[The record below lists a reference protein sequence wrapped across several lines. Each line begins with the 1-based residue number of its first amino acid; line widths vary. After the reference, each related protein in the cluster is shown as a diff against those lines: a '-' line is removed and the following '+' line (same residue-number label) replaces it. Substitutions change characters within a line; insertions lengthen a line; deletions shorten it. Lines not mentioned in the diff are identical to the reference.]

1 MNKIFKQLL
10 SITAALCLCAC
21 GNSAQPEEEAAP
33 AEVSET
39 PAAEAPAETAE
50 PEAAPNASRLLYLGQ
65 ASLRITTPEGRVI
78 YIDPYAPGDYS
89 APADLILVTHDHYD
103 HNNVDMVSE
112 RNEDCQIITQ
122 NEALKD
128 GTHQTFDLVYATV
141 EAVEAGN
148 NPNHSITECVGYVIT
163 LSDGCRI
170 YISGDTSTT
179 EQMAKMADMNIDF
192 AFLCCDGQYNMG
204 IEEAAECA
212 KRINAG
218 VVVPYHT
225 IVQEGVYFSREQ
237 ADAFPADN
245 KIILEPGDELELHK
259 GQYKLIL
266 KD

>member
-1 MNKIFKQLL
+1 MKQIKHL
-10 SITAALCLCAC
+10 IYIAAALCLCAC
-21 GNSAQPEEEAAP
+21 GRNAQPKEEAAP
-33 AEVSET
+33 AEESAAVSEAPAAET
-39 PAAEAPAETAE
+39 PAETEE
-50 PEAAPNASRLLYLGQ
+50 PEVQSNPSRLTYIGH
-65 ASLRITTPEGRVI
+65 ASICITTPEDKII

-103 HNNVDMVSE
+103 HNNVSLIENRAD
-112 RNEDCQIITQ
+112 DCQVITQ
-122 NEALKD
+122 NEALQD
-128 GTHQTFDLVYATV
+128 GVHQSFDLGYVTV

-148 NPNHSITECVGYVIT
+148 NPNHSITECVGYVLT

-170 YISGDTSTT
+170 YISGDTSMTD
-179 EQMAKMADMNIDF
+179 QMAKMSDMDIDF

-259 GQYKLIL
+259 
-266 KD
+266 